1 MKKVKLRKYAIKIG
15 SGITPK
21 GGESSYKAFG
31 IPLIRSQNVLEN
43 KLSLENV
50 AFIDAAQHKKMSGS
64 KVNPG
69 DVLLNITGASIGRSC
84 VVPQEVVEANVNQ
97 HVCVIRLKRDYYA
110 PFLSSFLNSWF
121 GQKQVFSFQGG
132 GSREGLNYQQIASFD
147 IPSLQYS
154 EQKTIADLLST
165 WDEAIEKTTRL
176 IQAKEK
182 RFSQISKWLL
192 FGHKRLRKQKNELV
206 KGLFYDYPSDWKLA
220 KIGTVAQEI
229 TERNGVSDATVL
241 SCSKYEGF
249 VNSLDYFGKQVF
261 SSDISNY
268 KVVKRGQF
276 GYPSNHVEEGSIGLL
291 EHCEIG
297 IVSPIYIVFEASKEK
312 VHSPYLYKLLKTDTY
327 RHIFQVSTSS
337 SVDRRGSLRWPDFSK
352 IKVLLPPVDEQHQIS
367 DAINAFQREIRLLRR
382 LVEKYKTQKRG
393 LMQKIL
399 TGQWRIK
406 PEIVKKFSEDMHD
419 G

>member
-15 SGITPK
+15 SGMTPK

-50 AFIDAAQHKKMSGS
+50 AFIDAVQHKKMSGS

-154 EQKTIADLLST
+154 EQKAIADLLST

-182 RFSQISKWLL
+182 TF
-192 FGHKRLRKQKNELV
+192 KRLLNDLIYLPTKHGKWHQVRTKSLFKERRESNRGDLPLLSITSNEGVIPREDTNRKDTSNEDKSKYLRICP
-206 KGLFYDYPSDWKLA
+206 GD
-220 KIGTVAQEI
+220 IGYNTMRMWQ
-229 TERNGVSDATVL
+229 GVSAL
-241 SCSKYEGF
+241 SF
-249 VNSLDYFGKQVF
+249 
-261 SSDISNY
+261 
-268 KVVKRGQF
+268 
-276 GYPSNHVEEGSIGLL
+276 L
-291 EHCEIG
+291 EG
-297 IVSPIYIVFEASKEK
+297 IVSPAYTICIPGV
-312 VHSPYLYKLLKTDTY
+312 KLHPQFVAFLFKTSFMIDRFYRYSQGLTSDTWNLKFPHFGEVKMPLPSISEQKFISETL
-327 RHIFQVSTSS
+327 SS
-337 SVDRRGSLRWPDFSK
+337 A
-352 IKVLLPPVDEQHQIS
+352 QT
-367 DAINAFQREIRLLRR
+367 EIGLLRQ
-382 LVEKYKTQKRG
+382 LVEKYKNQKRG
-393 LMQKIL
+393 LMQKLL
-399 TGQWRIK
+399 TGQWRVK
-406 PEIVKKFSEDMHD
+406 PEIINRFKEQ
-419 G
+419 